1 MAPASLRT
9 GNPSCTGH
17 SSPCS
22 LSELLNSRSRP
33 KLFGD
38 AWIES
43 SGFLMLD
50 FFFVVVRYYLDTL
63 LDQNQAPAAH
73 LCLLIP
79 CSYISITPE
88 VPPFSP
94 GAVPVTARL
103 SAGVAWWPVWLQV
116 CATDTAVEAAPTGMG
131 SSAFTGGLSGWAE
144 TWLQHRSSGLM
155 SGADAQG
162 STFQSCCCLSSPGA
176 VRRAGRGLQVKSS
189 FSFGKGSPWEPAF
202 ASV

>member
-1 MAPASLRT
+1 M
-9 GNPSCTGH
+9 
-17 SSPCS
+17 
-22 LSELLNSRSRP
+22 
-33 KLFGD
+33 
-38 AWIES
+38 
-43 SGFLMLD
+43 
-50 FFFVVVRYYLDTL
+50 DTL

-103 SAGVAWWPVWLQV
+103 SARVAWWPVWLQV
-116 CATDTAVEAAPTGMG
+116 CATDAAVEAVPTGMG

-144 TWLQHRSSGLM
+144 TWLQHKSSGLT

-162 STFQSCCCLSSPGA
+162 STFWSFCCLSSPGA

-189 FSFGKGSPWEPAF
+189 FSFARAAHGNQHLPLSSCSAPWSWPF
-202 ASV
+202 TTTHKLTGCFQPPKII